1 MTNKSRNRA
10 ELNFQDKGSV
20 KYFNLFFQKK
30 GESEEIKKFQ
40 AMLVIEMLFLSVFFF
55 VLSAGITSLQ

>member
-30 GESEEIKKFQ
+30 GKSEEIKK
-40 AMLVIEMLFLSVFFF
+40 IPSNI
-55 VLSAGITSLQ
+55 SH

>member
-30 GESEEIKKFQ
+30 GKSEEIKKFQ
-40 AMLVIEMLFLSVFFF
+40 AILVIEMLFLCVFLF